1 MELVVYLPFKMCSAA
16 GEAVEGDSELH
27 HDPFVLHTIV
37 LDMSAWVLM
46 YVEGIHDAERQFV
59 RLTLPSEATGFLDRD
74 DLASGIEL
82 VQEEDEELI
91 EELADA
97 CSVPSLSDV
106 LFLDHIEVVFK
117 ESISLDHA
125 EDARVGIAAL
135 AVTIVASSALLA
147 LKLFYRDWV
156 VDRLGLLRAEL
167 AFL

>member
-1 MELVVYLPFKMCSAA
+1 MFTYRYILCSAA
-16 GEAVEGDSELH
+16 SKAVEGDSELH

-46 YVEGIHDAERQFV
+46 HVEGIHDAERQFV
-59 RLTLPSEATGFLDRD
+59 RLTLPSEATGLLDRD
-74 DLASGIEL
+74 DLASGVEL

-125 EDARVGIAAL
+125 EDARVGIATL